1 MTRRCIAWCRLGAC
15 RRELALG
22 LVRAATGSGAQ
33 GDGPCLHGLFIET
46 GGIAGI
52 EFAYDKAGIN

>member
-1 MTRRCIAWCRLGAC
+1 LCERRRDRAHK
-15 RRELALG
+15 ETV
-22 LVRAATGSGAQ
+22 LVFT
-33 GDGPCLHGLFIET
+33 DLFIET